1 MMDGG
6 SLMIAYPAQLEAEE
20 KKDMGAAG
28 VALPDFGRS
37 PTLGFVAGGE
47 ASDARGSPPSGD
59 MSAFDIAKA
68 LIHGEMRRSG
78 VGKAEM
84 ARRLE
89 LAEPD
94 SAGGR
99 SVRSSAD
106 CDARRAD
113 PFAALECL
121 VGH

>member
-1 MMDGG
+1 
-6 SLMIAYPAQLEAEE
+6 MIAHPIRLEAGE
-20 KKDMGAAG
+20 KMKDAGAAG
-28 VALPDFGRS
+28 VVALPDFGQS

-47 ASDARGSPPSGD
+47 TAEARGSPPSAD

-78 VGKAEM
+78 IGKAEM

-89 LAEPD
+89 LAAPD
-94 SAGGR
+94 SAGAR
-99 SVRSSAD
+99 SVPPDGEAH
-106 CDARRAD
+106 RAD
-113 PFAALECL
+113 PFAALERL

>member
-1 MMDGG
+1 
-6 SLMIAYPAQLEAEE
+6 MIAYPAQLEAEE
-20 KKDMGAAG
+20 KKDKGAAG

-47 ASDARGSPPSGD
+47 ASDARGSPPSAD

-78 VGKAEM
+78 IGKAEM
-84 ARRLE
+84 ARRLD

-99 SVRSSAD
+99 QTRAD
-106 CDARRAD
+106 GDARRAD
-113 PFAALECL
+113 PFAALEWM

>member
-1 MMDGG
+1 
-6 SLMIAYPAQLEAEE
+6 MIAYPAQLEAEE
-20 KKDMGAAG
+20 KDKSAAG

-47 ASDARGSPPSGD
+47 ESDARGSPPSGE
-59 MSAFDIAKA
+59 MSAFEVAKT

-78 VGKAEM
+78 IGKAEM
-84 ARRLE
+84 ARRLD

-99 SVRSSAD
+99 PIRSDSG
-106 CDARRAD
+106 DARRAD
-113 PFAALECL
+113 PFAALEWL

>member
-1 MMDGG
+1 MV
-6 SLMIAYPAQLEAEE
+6 AYPVQLEAEE
-20 KKDMGAAG
+20 KDKDAAG
-28 VALPDFGRS
+28 VALPDFGMS

-47 ASDARGSPPSGD
+47 ESDARGSPPSGE
-59 MSAFDIAKA
+59 MSAFEVAKA

-99 SVRSSAD
+99 PIRAED
-106 CDARRAD
+106 DARRAD
-113 PFAALECL
+113 PFAALEWL

>member
-1 MMDGG
+1 MV
-6 SLMIAYPAQLEAEE
+6 AYPTRLEAEDR
-20 KKDMGAAG
+20 KDAGAAG

-47 ASDARGSPPSGD
+47 ASDARGSPPSGAD

-78 VGKAEM
+78 IGKAEM

-94 SAGGR
+94 SAGAR
-99 SVRSSAD
+99 PIRAD
-106 CDARRAD
+106 GGDARRAD
-113 PFAALECL
+113 PFAALEWL

>member
-1 MMDGG
+1 MV
-6 SLMIAYPAQLEAEE
+6 AYPVQLEAEE
-20 KKDMGAAG
+20 KDAGAAG

-47 ASDARGSPPSGD
+47 ESDARGSPPSAAE

-78 VGKAEM
+78 IGKAEM

-89 LAEPD
+89 LDAPD
-94 SAGGR
+94 SAGVR
-99 SVRSSAD
+99 SVQSSAD
-106 CDARRAD
+106 SDARRAD
-113 PFAALECL
+113 PFAALEWL

>member
-1 MMDGG
+1 MVAHP
-6 SLMIAYPAQLEAEE
+6 IQLEADE
-20 KKDMGAAG
+20 KKKDAGAAGG

-47 ASDARGSPPSGD
+47 MAEARGSPPSAD
-59 MSAFDIAKA
+59 MSAFEVAKV

-89 LAEPD
+89 LTAPD
-94 SAGGR
+94 SAVGR
-99 SVRSSAD
+99 PSCAD
-106 CDARRAD
+106 GDAHRAD
-113 PFAALECL
+113 PFAALERL

>member
-1 MMDGG
+1 
-6 SLMIAYPAQLEAEE
+6 MIAHPMQLEADE
-20 KKDMGAAG
+20 KMEDAGAAG
-28 VALPDFGRS
+28 VVALPDFGRS
-37 PTLGFVAGGE
+37 PTLGFIAGGE
-47 ASDARGSPPSGD
+47 TAEARGSPPSAD

-78 VGKAEM
+78 IGKAEM

-89 LAEPD
+89 LTAPD

-99 SVRSSAD
+99 SA
-106 CDARRAD
+106 CANGDAHRAD
-113 PFAALECL
+113 PFAALERL

>member
-1 MMDGG
+1 
-6 SLMIAYPAQLEAEE
+6 MIAHPIQLEADE
-20 KKDMGAAG
+20 KKKDAGAAG
-28 VALPDFGRS
+28 VVALPDFGRS

-47 ASDARGSPPSGD
+47 MAEARGNPPSAD
-59 MSAFDIAKA
+59 MSTFEIAKA

-78 VGKAEM
+78 IGKAEM

-89 LAEPD
+89 LTAPD

-99 SVRSSAD
+99 PVQTGG
-106 CDARRAD
+106 DAHRAD
-113 PFAALECL
+113 PFAALERL

>member
-1 MMDGG
+1 MV
-6 SLMIAYPAQLEAEE
+6 AYPTRLEAEDR
-20 KKDMGAAG
+20 KDMGAAG
-28 VALPDFGRS
+28 VALPDFRRS
-37 PTLGFVAGGE
+37 PTLGFAADGE
-47 ASDARGSPPSGD
+47 ASDARGSPPSAD

-78 VGKAEM
+78 IGKAEM

-94 SAGGR
+94 SAGERPIRADGGAR
-99 SVRSSAD
+99 S
-106 CDARRAD
+106 AD
-113 PFAALECL
+113 PFAALEWL